1 MSAFFD
7 ERQLLILLSGIL
19 FTVALLVTVRAFLP
33 ENRRGTVRFPVFCL
47 LCAVLLLIAQSIA
60 RTSGFGNMADVCF
73 DIGAVFVMLAIG
85 RLGVLATFDIG
96 IAKRIGHSVP
106 KIVRD
111 VVQGV
116 VYVGVILL
124 ALRLAGVQISSL
136 LVTSALFTAVIG
148 LALQETLGNII
159 SGLTLQVQQP
169 FEVGDWIQFNN
180 DERQIGEVIE
190 INWRA
195 TKLLTLDRA
204 EVTVPN
210 GLLAKNS
217 LATFTKPTHI
227 ARRSVYFAAPYAT
240 PPRRVHEAVMA
251 AVKDVPG
258 VVSDPPP
265 TLVTFKFLEN
275 ATIQYWLRYF
285 ITDFSRR
292 DIVDGAVRDRVW
304 YALERA
310 DIAYPLPLS
319 GLYFHESDSAEDE
332 RLREAEAIEQ
342 ALKTI
347 HLFEPLDDI
356 ERHVLASSMGRRL
369 FAPGE
374 VIVREGEEG
383 EELFIVRAGTV
394 AVTVSGAEVARMS
407 SGNFFGEMSLLTGAA
422 RAATVLAVSE
432 VEVYVMGRAV
442 FQRLL
447 SSHPEL
453 AEDVSA
459 VLATRQTELEQVK
472 LSREARQQRVA
483 ERSSQI
489 LTQIRKIFSL
499 G

>member
-19 FTVALLVTVRAFLP
+19 ITVALLVTVRSFLP
-33 ENRRGTVRFPVFCL
+33 ENRRGATRFPAFCL
-47 LCAVLLLIAQSIA
+47 IGAVPFLIAQSIA
-60 RTSGFGNMADVCF
+60 RTSGFENAADVCF
-73 DIGAVFVMLAIG
+73 DIGAVFVMLAVG

-96 IAKRIGHSVP
+96 VAKRIGHAVP

-116 VYVGVILL
+116 VYGGVILL
-124 ALRLAGVQISSL
+124 SLRLAGVQISSL

-180 DERQIGEVIE
+180 DEKQIGEVIE

-217 LATFTKPTHI
+217 LATFTKPTII
-227 ARRSVYFAAPYAT
+227 ARRSVYFAAPYST

-251 AVKDVPG
+251 AVKDIPG

-292 DIVDGAVRDRVW
+292 DIADGAVRDRVW

-310 DIAYPLPLS
+310 NVPYPLPLS
-319 GLYFHESDSAEDE
+319 GLYFHESDSAEEE
-332 RLREAEAIEQ
+332 RSREAEAIEQ

-356 ERHVLASSMGRRL
+356 ERHVLASSMSRRL

-374 VIVREGEEG
+374 IIVREGEEG
-383 EELFIVRAGTV
+383 EELFIVREGTV

-407 SGNFFGEMSLLTGAA
+407 GGNFFGEMSLLTGAA
-422 RAATVLAVSE
+422 RAATVLAVGE

-447 SSHPEL
+447 TAHPEL

-499 G
+499 

>member
-1 MSAFFD
+1 MGAFLTGS
-7 ERQLLILLSGIL
+7 QTLILLAGIL
-19 FTVALLVTVRAFLP
+19 LTAVLLVVVRNFLP
-33 ENRRGTVRFPVFCL
+33 ENRRRTLRFPTYCL
-47 LCAVLLLIAQSIA
+47 IGAVAFLPGLMVANA
-60 RTSGFGNMADVCF
+60 AGFETTSEVCF
-73 DIGAVFVMLAIG
+73 DIGSVFVLLGVG

-96 IAKRIGHSVP
+96 IAMRVGHSVP

-111 VVQGV
+111 IVQGL
-116 VYVGVILL
+116 VYALIILF
-124 ALRLAGVQISSL
+124 ALRQAGVQISSL

-169 FEVGDWIQFNN
+169 FEVGDWIQFNS

-217 LATFTKPTHI
+217 LATFTKPTVI
-227 ARRSVYFAAPYAT
+227 ARRSVYFAAPYST

-251 AVKDVPG
+251 AMKDVPG
-258 VVSDPPP
+258 VVNDPPP

-292 DIVDGAVRDRVW
+292 DIADGNVRDRVW

-310 DIAYPLPLS
+310 AVAYPLPLS
-319 GLYFHESDSAEDE
+319 GLYFHESDSIEDE
-332 RLREAEAIEQ
+332 RSREADAIER
-342 ALKTI
+342 ALKTVP
-347 HLFEPLDDI
+347 LFDPLDEI
-356 ERHVLASSMGRRL
+356 ERHVLASSMQRRL

-374 VIVREGEEG
+374 IIVRQGDEG
-383 EELFIVRAGTV
+383 EELYIVQSGTV
-394 AVTVSGAEVARMS
+394 GVSVSGTEVARMS
-407 SGNFFGEMSLLTGAA
+407 HGNFFGEMSLLTGAT
-422 RAATVLAVSE
+422 RAATVFAVGE

-447 SSHPEL
+447 TAHPEL
-453 AEDVSA
+453 AEDVSS

-472 LSREARQQRVA
+472 LSQDAKQKRVA

-489 LTQIRKIFSL
+489 LGQIRKLFSL
-499 G
+499 